1 MDFTSK
7 LTIGQT
13 LSKLRGIF
21 RPDTRELCLALKT
34 SHATYRKIERDQRD
48 LSFLM
53 ALRLCQFYDLDI
65 HEFISMLA
73 DHELDRPDLTT
84 IKDMVRRENKKK
96 CLQEDASQ

>member
-7 LTIGQT
+7 LSVGQA
-13 LSKLRGIF
+13 LSRLRSRF
-21 RPDTRELCLALKT
+21 PVDTKELCLALRT

-53 ALRLCQFYDLDI
+53 ALRLCQFYDIDI

-96 CLQEDASQ
+96 SLQTEATQ